1 MSVNSTMIVVVMAI
15 LFAFLSYRRFVKL
28 SFDNLKI
35 ISLGYVLGEKE
46 LARTVYIPPG
56 TKSFLSILE

>member
-28 SFDNLKI
+28 IFDNLKI
-35 ISLGYVLGEKE
+35 VSLGYVLGENN
-46 LARTVYIPPG
+46 LHV
-56 TKSFLSILE
+56 